1 MTARRSLSIQTLRG
15 LQALGFVLYSD
26 THTLGRGQV
35 DLERYPRTIFQVE
48 SLPRGFSRD
57 SKAFDCIYADEIAQ
71 TIGSPRASISCF
83 FFCACVCK
91 DLQVNLLWCPAHV
104 YSPSSLD
111 ESQAKFRGM
120 AVKGFHLFRV
130 LAEKAA
136 RFVMMDN
143 VSTSL

>member
-1 MTARRSLSIQTLRG
+1 MRDTERREARILFVTARRSLSIQTLRG

-71 TIGSPRASISCF
+71 TIGSPPRLNQLFLFLRVRVQRPAISGG
-83 FFCACVCK
+83 VQHMSMHRVRWTNHK
-91 DLQVNLLWCPAHV
+91 
-104 YSPSSLD
+104 PSSV
-111 ESQAKFRGM
+111 GWP
-120 AVKGFHLFRV
+120 
-130 LAEKAA
+130 
-136 RFVMMDN
+136 
-143 VSTSL
+143 